1 MSLTKCC
8 GMAARKCSGNQHTE
22 APSYLHQNRHDC
34 VTAAWTLAMP
44 DGFGARPVT
53 TPIPSTTIPSRTRAL
68 KERLGSN
75 NSITIS
81 QLELWP
87 AATFSA
93 WKEPLAKVA
102 TGNTVRKPIGPG
114 RLQGLAQLHLSRG
127 RPALKAVQLHLCI
140 TTLGLVRPMNAK
152 RIWTGSRGFYQWQAK
167 TEQV

>member
-1 MSLTKCC
+1 
-8 GMAARKCSGNQHTE
+8 MAARKCSGNQHTE
-22 APSYLHQNRHDC
+22 ACSYLHQNRHDGM
-34 VTAAWTLAMP
+34 TAALTLAMP

-53 TPIPSTTIPSRTRAL
+53 APIPSTGIPSRTRAL
-68 KERLGSN
+68 EERLNSN
-75 NSITIS
+75 DSITIS
-81 QLELWP
+81 QLEQLLWP

-93 WKEPLAKVA
+93 WKVPLAKAA
-102 TGNTVRKPIGPG
+102 TVTPGNAVRKPIGPG
-114 RLQGLAQLHLSRG
+114 RHQGLPQLHISRG